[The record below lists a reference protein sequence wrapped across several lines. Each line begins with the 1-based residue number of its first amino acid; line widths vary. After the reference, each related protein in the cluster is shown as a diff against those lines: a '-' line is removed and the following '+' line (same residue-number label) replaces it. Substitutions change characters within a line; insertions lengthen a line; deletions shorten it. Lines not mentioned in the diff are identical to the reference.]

1 VSDGVA
7 EPAEVRRSRRRP
19 LVITVLGVGQILAWG
34 ASYYLPAVLAAPIA
48 ADTGW
53 PATTVMAALS
63 AGLLVSGLV
72 SPRIGQLIERHGGR
86 PVLALSA
93 VLLGL
98 GLLIQGLA
106 TSEAMLIGA
115 WLVIG
120 VGMGAG
126 LYDPAFSTLTRL
138 YGAQARSA
146 ITSLTLWGGFA
157 STVCWPLSA
166 LLVEQVGWRGASLA
180 YAAVMAGLI
189 LPLYWLG
196 LPAEDAHAAPAASP
210 APVAVSARTRRENRV
225 FLLMLAVSFTVA
237 SVVMTVIAVHLI
249 TMLRQL
255 GFDLATAVALGML
268 IGPSQVGA
276 RVLEAAFGRK
286 VHPIWSLLVCTLAV
300 AVGLVTL
307 LGSVELA
314 ALGLILY
321 GGGNGLRSIA
331 RGTVPLAMFGR
342 EGYAVLL
349 GWLALP
355 VLVAQA
361 VSPTLGD
368 LMLRGLG
375 TEGTIAAL
383 AVASALN
390 VLATLVLVPIARRR
404 GVVGT

>member
-166 LLVEQVGWRGASLA
+166 LLVEQVGWRGASLT

-196 LPAEDAHAAPAASP
+196 LPAEDAHAAPAARP
-210 APVAVSARTRRENRV
+210 APIALSARTRRENRV